1 MITGY
6 ARLMGAGAPTEASSN
21 EERKQ
26 AMPQRH
32 VFKIVRGFI
41 RLQRRMGVL
50 AVLMAS
56 IAGPQT
62 FAQPGPSGARKP
74 SPAEVKRLDSQLNDA
89 YSVFMNQ
96 TVDLITSYENLGQF
110 DRAKAIVEA
119 LGKLDPENE
128 NIKKKVEDLEKRML
142 EAGVFEVDLV
152 PGSGWQAIGAV
163 TKDAVIRVQVTGEYR
178 FQSAGSTTA
187 DGVQGDSPET
197 DFMRGIPL
205 GAIMGVIAPP
215 SQAGGDKK
223 DEQKPRPFVVG
234 ANYDKRADRDGV
246 LYLKANLPIGTK
258 CTGRL
263 EAKITG
269 PQR

>member
-1 MITGY
+1 
-6 ARLMGAGAPTEASSN
+6 
-21 EERKQ
+21 
-26 AMPQRH
+26 MPQRH
-32 VFKIVRGFI
+32 MFKNVCQWNAIQLGTG
-41 RLQRRMGVL
+41 LL
-50 AVLMAS
+50 AVLVA
-56 IAGPQT
+56 AGAGQPTCAQAPQ
-62 FAQPGPSGARKP
+62 SGARKP
-74 SPAEVKRLDSQLNDA
+74 SPAEVKRLDSQLNEA

-152 PGSGWQAIGAV
+152 PGGGWQAVGAV
-163 TKDAVIRVQVTGEYR
+163 TKDEVIRVQVTGEYR

-197 DFMRGIPL
+197 DFIRGIPL

-269 PQR
+269 PRR

>member
-1 MITGY
+1 MDAATGGTTGGVVE
-6 ARLMGAGAPTEASSN
+6 RGEGAF
-21 EERKQ
+21 
-26 AMPQRH
+26 MPQRH
-32 VFKIVRGFI
+32 VFNNGSGWNVSQRWVGF
-41 RLQRRMGVL
+41 LTVL
-50 AVLMAS
+50 FAS
-56 IAGPQT
+56 VAGQQT
-62 FAQPGPSGARKP
+62 FAQPPQSGARKP
-74 SPAEVKRLDSQLNDA
+74 SPAEVKRLDAQLNDA

-128 NIKKKVEDLEKRML
+128 NIQKKVSDLEKRML

-152 PGSGWQAIGAV
+152 PGGGWQAIGAV
-163 TKDAVIRVQVTGEYR
+163 SKDAVIRVQVTGEYR

-187 DGVQGDSPET
+187 DGVQGDSPEI

-215 SQAGGDKK
+215 SQAGGEEK